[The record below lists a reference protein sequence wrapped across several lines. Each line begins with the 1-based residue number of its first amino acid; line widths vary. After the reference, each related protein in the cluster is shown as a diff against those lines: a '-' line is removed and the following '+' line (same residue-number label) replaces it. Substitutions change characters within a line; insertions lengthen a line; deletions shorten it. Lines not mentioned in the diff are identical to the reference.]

1 MLFAKTVEPVYEI
14 GLSHSLY
21 LQLEEVQM
29 KQAPLKKKKGEFAH
43 SPTGGN
49 GSCAWLPA
57 GGLDEQ
63 SIFLNA
69 ASLCDG
75 EFLCAFFRVT
85 LTMQS

>member
-1 MLFAKTVEPVYEI
+1 MLFAKTVEQVYEI
-14 GLSHSLY
+14 GLSHSLH

-57 GGLDEQ
+57 GGWT
-63 SIFLNA
+63 N
-69 ASLCDG
+69 SLYSC
-75 EFLCAFFRVT
+75 
-85 LTMQS
+85 MQLLYVMENSYVPSLE